1 MSSRF
6 ETHLS
11 YLVGALGNYPSDGRR
26 ICTTLLAHTE
36 YLPQVIRDL
45 LPIALEAYHKNEFA
59 EWPELAD
66 IADAKGKPHLR
77 QALISTKDQASS
89 SMWEWHCERLLELVK
104 IERIRKDISSID
116 FDGPLTA
123 IMERIG
129 ELSKHNA
136 NVTGFF
142 SDLEKEADF
151 ILSGKSIPR
160 IATGLSEIDNLI
172 GGGFPLGDV
181 SVIAGSTGSGK
192 SALALNAVYHA
203 LKFELAN
210 VTIYSLEMTAGTNL
224 RRLASIHSGIP
235 AKRIGE
241 DQASRSALEAFTRAY
256 KKGLLKIR
264 SASTNLAQIRAQAV
278 ADAKWSDKPNLVLVD
293 YTGLV
298 QHKGSSSY
306 ERMSEISR
314 ELRQVALDSN
324 TALVEVVQLNREYR
338 KHNDTHSD
346 ERAPI
351 LSDLRDSGQIEQDAS
366 VILMIHK
373 PRDGQDDPMTG
384 GPLFWQDREVWV
396 RKSRDGQADVFGKTE
411 FNGPTF
417 KFRDKQ

>member
-1 MSSRF
+1 
-6 ETHLS
+6 
-11 YLVGALGNYPSDGRR
+11 
-26 ICTTLLAHTE
+26 
-36 YLPQVIRDL
+36 
-45 LPIALEAYHKNEFA
+45 
-59 EWPELAD
+59 
-66 IADAKGKPHLR
+66 
-77 QALISTKDQASS
+77 
-89 SMWEWHCERLLELVK
+89 
-104 IERIRKDISSID
+104 
-116 FDGPLTA
+116 
-123 IMERIG
+123 
-129 ELSKHNA
+129 
-136 NVTGFF
+136 
-142 SDLEKEADF
+142 LEKEADF

-241 DQASRSALEAFTRAY
+241 DQASRNALEAFTRAY

-366 VILMIHK
+366 VIIMIHK

-417 KFRDKQ
+417 KFRDKL